1 LVLGYDLWTMDNQ
14 LAKMNI
20 HDMSTVWRCTSPT
33 THEHTMIDFLADLN
47 YIIKGIIISDFDKN
61 PDAAKILIDTIELY
75 KKLQLDTSG
84 LETYYSEKIL
94 SQDDEQDFSYEV
106 RAKLARYSEKILS
119 QDDEVEDIFDTVD
132 NLLAAKMGN
141 TVNAKL
147 AKHFI

>member
-1 LVLGYDLWTMDNQ
+1 MDNQ

-20 HDMSTVWRCTSPT
+20 HDMSKVWRCTSPT

-47 YIIKGIIISDFDKN
+47 YIIKGIIISDFNKN

-84 LETYYSEKIL
+84 LETYYSEKML
-94 SQDDEQDFSYEV
+94 FQ
-106 RAKLARYSEKILS
+106 
-119 QDDEVEDIFDTVD
+119 VEDILDTID

-147 AKHFI
+147 AKHFFNSGDPIIPLTVEP